1 MRLLNHVG
9 DVNLGIHHFAE
20 FAPVVSRFQFIPETQ
35 SKDRVDRATA
45 RETGPIHRVVRWRSA
60 GFREAAPSPQAALLA
75 SQYGSADKPP
85 RLLNIGRESLD
96 R

>member
-45 RETGPIHRVVRWRSA
+45 RETGPIHRVVRWRSV
-60 GFREAAPSPQAALLA
+60 RSE
-75 SQYGSADKPP
+75 
-85 RLLNIGRESLD
+85 NIGNNLVQGHG
-96 R
+96 